1 MIRLLTIFTFFILGS
16 ETRPLLQHIEYPDW
30 DNSVRFLFIASQEP
44 VRPGDDVELAVL
56 ADIAPGYHLYGP
68 KEKRPSRT
76 ELEYLESEAIE
87 WGIPVFPPV
96 IKRDLAGLGE
106 YDLYEGE
113 IAIILPAKIDGL
125 ATPRRNISARI
136 RLKYQVCT
144 ETACSPPSSTEMG
157 IQIPVVKPGQ
167 PVQKLYL
174 DVFER
179 YRRAGARS

>member
-1 MIRLLTIFTFFILGS
+1 MIRLFTILTFFVLCS

-44 VRPGDDVELAVL
+44 VRPGDNVELAVL

-68 KEKRPSRT
+68 KEKRPTRT
-76 ELEYLESEAIE
+76 EIEYLASEGFE
-87 WGIPVFPPV
+87 WGTPAFPPV

-113 IAIILPAKIDGL
+113 IAIILPLKIDGFE
-125 ATPRRNISARI
+125 TPRRNISARI

-144 ETACSPPSSTEMG
+144 ETACSPPASREMG
-157 IQIPVVKPGQ
+157 IQIPVAEAGQ
-167 PVQKLYL
+167 PVQKFYP
-174 DVFER
+174 DVF
-179 YRRAGARS
+179 GKP